1 MKVYRAEKFAHDDLH
16 EFYRSVNREL
26 LHLIEY
32 EDEWLPALS
41 NAAALLGHQLRDIN
55 WVGFYLLK
63 KGLLVLG
70 PFQGKPA
77 CGSIAVGHGVCG
89 TAAFRRETV
98 VVPDVHRFP
107 GHIACDGAS
116 QSEIVIPLIKE
127 GHLYGVLDIDSP
139 SKERFTEADQLSLEE
154 FVSLLMKHLP
164 WEKVVF

>member
-1 MKVYRAEKFAHDDLH
+1 MYRAEKLPIDDLKQ
-16 EFYRSVNREL
+16 YYQSVNKEL

-55 WVGFYLLK
+55 WVGFYLFK
-63 KGLLVLG
+63 EGLLMLG

-77 CGSIAVGHGVCG
+77 CSMITLGNGVCG
-89 TAAFRRETV
+89 TAACQRETI
-98 VVPDVHRFP
+98 VVPDVHLFP
-107 GHIACDGAS
+107 GHIACDSAS
-116 QSEIVIPLIKE
+116 QSEIVIPLLKE

-139 SKERFTEADQLSLEE
+139 IKGRFTEADQLGLEA
-154 FVSLLMKHLP
+154 FVGHLMRCVP

>member
-1 MKVYRAEKFAHDDLH
+1 MYRAEKFSQDNLQD
-16 EFYRSVNREL
+16 FYQAVNREL
-26 LHLIEY
+26 LQLIMY

-41 NAAALLGHQLRDIN
+41 NAAALLGHQMCDIN

-63 KGLLVLG
+63 NDLLVLG

-89 TAAFRRETV
+89 TAALRRETV
-98 VVPDVHRFP
+98 VVPDVHVFP

-116 QSEIVIPLIKE
+116 QSEIVIPLVKE

-139 SKERFTEADQLSLEE
+139 SKARFTEADRLGLEA
-154 FVSLLMKHLP
+154 FVSLLMARLP
-164 WEKVVF
+164 WEKVAF